1 MNSNY
6 NLTNFL
12 NRNFVYFQDNNVVMQ
27 FIPIVLALFYGFY
40 NTEFRVIAHSVL
52 GKLFV
57 VILILYYTKMNRL
70 YGTLVCVIAIFYYQM
85 TDTTLE
91 GFAAEIDN
99 KMLQSAEMMKDK
111 CKDGV
116 LMHKGIPVKTE
127 MISHVYPE
135 IKFPND
141 KACNPCDKT
150 CEFSVIEND
159 RELKE
164 PKNSRDFF
172 SVVHNAIMGNEFAT
186 DFKPHRASIIG

>member
-1 MNSNY
+1 MDSNY

-40 NTEFRVIAHSVL
+40 NREFRIIAHTVL
-52 GKLFV
+52 GKLFA

-70 YGTLVCVIAIFYYQM
+70 YGTVVCVLAIFYYQM
-85 TDTTLE
+85 TDTSVE
-91 GFAAEIDN
+91 GFAAMID
-99 KMLQSAEMMKDK
+99 KRMLQQSGLKDK
-111 CKDGV
+111 CENGV
-116 LMHKGIPVKTE
+116 LIHKGIPVKTE

-141 KACNPCDKT
+141 KACNPCDET
-150 CEFSVIEND
+150 CDFTVMETD
-159 RELKE
+159 REMKE

-186 DFKPHRASIIG
+186 DFKPYKAPIIG